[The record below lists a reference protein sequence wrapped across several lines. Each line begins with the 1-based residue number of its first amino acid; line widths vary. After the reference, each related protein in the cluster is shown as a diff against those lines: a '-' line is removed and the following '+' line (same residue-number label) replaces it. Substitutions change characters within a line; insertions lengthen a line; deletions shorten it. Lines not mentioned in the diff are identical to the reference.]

1 MFGLKDPATQD
12 WTHTNFRITDIR
24 KLSEFYIFTV
34 APISDLV
41 TDLEGVSRSL
51 GDPIDLPLMV
61 KDKIFEERL
70 RPYFLKDAFRVSR
83 DEILSVNWNFYIT
96 KGYYIK
102 IQYGEVY
109 RYDMDPEKCY
119 VSFLEIAGPLATFAS
134 ILKDK
139 EKDLH

>member
-1 MFGLKDPATQD
+1 MFGLKDPGTQD
-12 WTHTNFRITDIR
+12 WTHTNLRITDIR

-34 APISDLV
+34 DHRV
-41 TDLEGVSRSL
+41 NQVSSTL
-51 GDPIDLPLMV
+51 SVSKSVGAPIDLPLMV

-83 DEILSVNWNFYIT
+83 EEILGVDWNMYIT

-102 IQYGEVY
+102 ISRGEVH
-109 RYDMDPEKCY
+109 RYDMDPEKNY